1 MRCTASPSLSKP
13 DARRRVKR
21 TAGFALA
28 AVVALAG
35 WQLAIPQVLAQA
47 YEITETPDD
56 LPEGKGRD
64 ETFYACIACHG
75 TAIIKAQG
83 LSRERW
89 DATIDWMV
97 ERHGMPEIDPGDRAL
112 IVEYLAQAFPS
123 RQRGRPNPFLR

>member
-1 MRCTASPSLSKP
+1 M
-13 DARRRVKR
+13 
-21 TAGFALA
+21 LA
-28 AVVALAG
+28 AAAAG
-35 WQLAIPQVLAQA
+35 WLCASSSSHAQD
-47 YEITETPDD
+47 YEVVETPED

-64 ETFYACIACHG
+64 ETFYACSACHG

-83 LSRERW
+83 MSRERW
-89 DATIDWMV
+89 DSTIDWMV

>member
-1 MRCTASPSLSKP
+1 VKQHRV
-13 DARRRVKR
+13 RRAPRL
-21 TAGFALA
+21 ALA
-28 AVVALAG
+28 LLAALAG
-35 WQLAIPQVLAQA
+35 WIAIPQARAQT

-83 LSRERW
+83 MTRERW

-97 ERHGMPEIDPGDRAL
+97 ERHGMPEIDAGDRAL
-112 IVEYLAQAFPS
+112 IVEYLAQTFPS